1 MRDEG
6 GEGEREQGV
15 WVGRVRWKE
24 MDEERERGR
33 QRERE
38 REQWMERG
46 GVEWR

>member
-1 MRDEG
+1 MG
-6 GEGEREQGV
+6 GEGEE
-15 WVGRVRWKE
+15 WRVRWKE

-38 REQWMERG
+38 QWMERG